1 MIPTLSTPPRC
12 IIFDCDGILVDS
24 EQITFSVLAAMSKEA
39 GLSLSEAELEA
50 NFLGKSLN
58 SIIAFIEQAT
68 GKSLVNNFES
78 EFRER
83 TFTKFKTDLQPVDGT
98 TELLERLTLPI
109 CVASSGPPQKI
120 RMNLEL
126 TGLDHYFG
134 DHIFSCYD
142 LKRWKP
148 DPAIFLHAAD
158 IMGFLPQE
166 CVVIEDSPTGVQGAV
181 AGGFRTYGL
190 ARHDNDQ
197 RLAAAGAVVFQHM
210 GELID
215 LLNLAS

>member
-1 MIPTLSTPPRC
+1 MNLITPPKC

-39 GLSLSEAELEA
+39 GLGLSEAELEA

-68 GKSLVNNFES
+68 GKSLVETFEP
-78 EFRER
+78 EFRQR
-83 TFTKFKTDLQPVDGT
+83 TFAKFKTDLQPVDGT
-98 TELLERLTLPI
+98 TELLDRLTIPF
-109 CVASSGPPQKI
+109 CVASSGPPHKI
-120 RMNLEL
+120 RMNLKL
-126 TGLDHYFG
+126 TGLDRYFG
-134 DHIFSCYD
+134 EHIFSCYD

-148 DPAIFLHAAD
+148 DPAVFLHAAAT
-158 IMGFLPQE
+158 MGFSPKE

-190 ARHDNDQ
+190 ARHGNDHL
-197 RLAAAGAVVFQHM
+197 LAEAGAIVFQHM
-210 GELID
+210 NELEGV
-215 LLNLAS
+215 LNLAS